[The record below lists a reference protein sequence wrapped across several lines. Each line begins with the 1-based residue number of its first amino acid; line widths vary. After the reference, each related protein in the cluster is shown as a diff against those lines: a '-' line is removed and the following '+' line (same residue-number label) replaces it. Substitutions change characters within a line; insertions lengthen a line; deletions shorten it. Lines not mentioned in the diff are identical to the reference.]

1 MNKYEALLSESPV
14 VVNDCAELPPNYSGL
29 YVETSTAKA
38 ILIDKA
44 VKARN
49 KKTCVLA
56 EELGH
61 CYTTSGNIMD
71 QADIRNRKQEQRARN
86 WAYEKLIPLQSLVEA
101 SREGIR
107 NRYELAEYLDV
118 TEEFLGEALSH
129 YRAKYGLYTTWTS
142 FVIYFE
148 PLGVIELYE

>member
-1 MNKYEALLSESPV
+1 MNRYEALLSESPV
-14 VVNDCAELPPNYSGL
+14 VVNDRAILPPSYSGL
-29 YVETSTAKA
+29 YIEIGNSKA

-44 VKARN
+44 VKVRN

-61 CYTTSGNIMD
+61 YHTTYGNILD
-71 QADIRNRKQEQRARN
+71 QSDIRNRKQENRARN

-101 SREGIR
+101 SKEGLK

-118 TEEFLGEALSH
+118 TEEFLGEALAQ
-129 YRAKYGLYTTWTS
+129 YRAKYGLFARWTS
-142 FVIYFE
+142 YVIYFD
-148 PLGVIELYE
+148 PLGVVELFD